1 MNDRRIDFEVKR
13 VNAIRAQ
20 LLAEDH
26 TIDEITLADTI
37 EGVSDLNEMLARIVR
52 HALKD
57 KRRTDEIEMQMS
69 ELELLRDR
77 YKARADKRR
86 KIVADAMA
94 EADISKITAPEFT
107 ASLRSNAPHVIV
119 IDENLIP
126 PEFFEMRPHLLKREL
141 GEAMKGGAQVAGA
154 ALSNPGLS
162 LAVRTK

>member
-20 LLAEDH
+20 LLAEDP

-37 EGVSDLNEMLARIVR
+37 EGVSDLNEIIMRIMR
-52 HALKD
+52 HSLKD
-57 KRRTDEIEMQMS
+57 KRRTDEIEMQIS

-86 KIVADAMA
+86 KIVADAML
-94 EADISKITAPEFT
+94 EANLTKITAPEFT

-126 PEFFEMRPHLLKREL
+126 PEFFEMRRHLLKNEL
-141 GEAMKGGAQVAGA
+141 GHAMKGGAQVPGA
-154 ALSNPGLS
+154 VLSNPVLS
-162 LAVRTK
+162 LAVRTR